1 MLGVVAFLLAA
12 IALGDPPEDRAR
24 SATAASAGTST
35 KPIILATNPSL
46 QASLGRIAAQSALWR
61 DAILSLRSTGRRV
74 QVVTPDQVLVA
85 DSRGKL
91 AAFDAGVL
99 AEAVPVIA
107 DGSQVDRVVVVI
119 NVELLERMHWNSGSV
134 PSEFYSD
141 IDSILIHEI
150 YGHAVPYLMAGD
162 VSGRCADPAA
172 GERASDACAIRREN
186 AVRAEL
192 GLSRR
197 TDYGLEGLNLSRRS
211 SSRY

>member
-1 MLGVVAFLLAA
+1 MLGVVAVLLAA

-24 SATAASAGTST
+24 SATAASLGAST
-35 KPIILATNPSL
+35 EPIILATNPSV

-85 DSRGKL
+85 GSGGKL
-91 AAFDAGVL
+91 AAFDRSVL

-119 NVELLERMHWNSGSV
+119 NVELLERLHWNSGSV
-134 PSEFYSD
+134 PSELYSD

-150 YGHAVPYLMAGD
+150 YGHAVPYLIAGD
-162 VSGRCADPAA
+162 TSGRCADPAA

-197 TDYGLEGLNLSRRS
+197 TDYGLEGLNLTRRT
-211 SSRY
+211 SRY